1 MLQISFYLLKVLLC
15 SGILLGYY
23 WFTLRNKIYHHYN
36 RFFLL
41 ASVVL
46 ALVLPLMEIN
56 IWHYADEPKSQ
67 AIQLLQVVTSS
78 DEYIND
84 IAVNAMPEYFTV
96 SQLLT
101 VVYFLVSMIFL
112 VAFIRVLWI
121 IRTLIY
127 KYRGQVVE
135 RFFFVNTDAKGT
147 PFSFLN
153 YIFWNEAI
161 DLDSTTGRQIFR
173 HEVAHVQEKHSYDK
187 LFINVVLIFCWCNP
201 FFWIIRKELNMIHEF
216 IADKKA
222 VEDNDTAGFA
232 AMILQAAYPKHRFEL
247 TNNFFYSPIKRRLLM
262 LTKNQNPKV
271 SYFSRILVL
280 PLAVLVF
287 AAFTLKTKTIGLPQQ
302 GTIASGKKITV
313 VLDAGHGGKDA
324 GGFGKD
330 GVLEK
335 DMSLAIVQKIKQL
348 NSNESLNIILTR
360 ETDVYLSPPE
370 RVAFAKAQNADLFI
384 SIHLDSAPAS
394 ESESKNGMTV
404 WVAKN
409 ESGNTNVSRQL
420 ASAIIGSF
428 KNNYALAVPDNP
440 MQRTKGIWVL
450 QANECPSV
458 LIEAGYISNSKD
470 AAYLRTDAAKEAI
483 ARNILAAIN
492 NYAAQKLVTATAP
505 ADTLPEVV
513 VTGRQVKANSKVTGG
528 SANDL
533 DSSKPNDIYSI
544 DVKKSNDIIVN
555 YGSNGSRTLT
565 IKTQPKSPYGTKEPE
580 PLYVLN
586 GTIIDKAQ
594 LDKMDPGTIDHI
606 NVLKDANATK
616 YYGDKGR
623 NGVVEITTKPQI
635 VKGFKAGTL
644 SVKGD
649 MSSMGNNPLLI
660 MDGVEMAGKSKKEI
674 ANILGNNNNII
685 IELAGP
691 ANAIK
696 SRYGKKAAD
705 GLIIVTTKKE
715 AAASSEPV
723 TVTGYAAKPV
733 VEEGGQNI
741 IFTKVEQEAQFPG
754 DVDAWRKYLAKSLD
768 ATVPVKEGWKKG
780 VYYVNVQFITDKDGN
795 ISDVKALN
803 YQSSKTAQACI
814 DIVKNGP
821 RWEPAMQNGHKV
833 KAYRN
838 QPITF
843 VIEE

>member
-1 MLQISFYLLKVLLC
+1 MLQVSFYLLKVLLC

-23 WFTLRNKIYHHYN
+23 WFMLRNKIYHHYN

-46 ALVLPLMEIN
+46 SLVLPLLEIN
-56 IWHYADEPKSQ
+56 IWHYADEPKNQ

-84 IAVNAMPEYFTV
+84 IAVNTMPEYFTV

-101 VVYFLVSMIFL
+101 VVYFAVTMIFL

-135 RFFFVNTDAKGT
+135 RFFFVNTNARGT

-161 DLDSTTGRQIFR
+161 DLESTTGRQIFR

-187 LFINVVLIFCWCNP
+187 LFINCVLIFFWCNP
-201 FFWIIRKELNMIHEF
+201 FFWLMRKELNMIHEF

-262 LTKNQNPKV
+262 LTKNQNPRV

-280 PLAVLVF
+280 PLAALVF
-287 AAFTLKTKTIGLPQQ
+287 AAFTFKAKTISLPQQ
-302 GTIASGKKITV
+302 GTVASGKKLTV

-335 DMSLAIVQKIKQL
+335 DMSLAIVQKIKEL
-348 NSNESLNIILTR
+348 NSNENLNIILTR

-394 ESESKNGMTV
+394 EGESKNGMSV
-404 WVAKN
+404 FIAR
-409 ESGNTNVSRQL
+409 EEFGNTNASRQL
-420 ASAIIGSF
+420 ASAVIGSF
-428 KNNYALAVPDNP
+428 KNNYGLAVPDNP
-440 MQRTKGIWVL
+440 MQRKVGIWVL

-470 AAYLRTDAAKEAI
+470 AAYLRTDAAKESI
-483 ARNILAAIN
+483 ARNVLAAIN
-492 NYAAQKLVTATAP
+492 NYAAQKSVAVTVP

-513 VTGRQVKANSKVTGG
+513 VMGKQQVADKKVTA
-528 SANDL
+528 ANDL
-533 DSSKPNDIYSI
+533 DSIKPNDIYSI
-544 DVKKSNDIIVN
+544 DIKKTNENGNNADNII
-555 YGSNGSRTLT
+555 S
-565 IKTQPKSPYGTKEPE
+565 IKTRPGQNPGIKEPQ

-586 GTIIDKAQ
+586 GTTIDKAQ

-606 NVLKDANATK
+606 NVLKGANAIK
-616 YYGDKGR
+616 YYGDKGK

-635 VKGFKAGTL
+635 VKGFKTGAL
-644 SVKGD
+644 IVKGD

-660 MDGVEMAGKSKKEI
+660 MDGVEMAVKSKKEI
-674 ANILGNNNNII
+674 ADILGNNNNTI

-691 ANAIK
+691 ADATK

-715 AAASSEPV
+715 AAHSSEPV
-723 TVTGYAAKPV
+723 TAAGYPARTVTEA
-733 VEEGGQNI
+733 GGQNI

-754 DVDAWRKYLAKSLD
+754 GVDAWRKYLAKSLD
-768 ATVPVKEGWKKG
+768 AAVAVKEGWKKG
-780 VYYVNVQFITDKDGN
+780 VYYVNVQFVTDKDGN

-803 YQSSKTAQACI
+803 YQNSKTAQACI
-814 DIVKNGP
+814 DVVKNGP
-821 RWEPAMQNGHKV
+821 KWEPAMQNGRKV

>member
-23 WFTLRNKIYHHYN
+23 WFMLRNKIYHHYN

-46 ALVLPLMEIN
+46 ALVLPLLEIH

-67 AIQLLQVVTSS
+67 AIQLLQVVSSS
-78 DEYIND
+78 DDYIND
-84 IAVNAMPEYFTV
+84 IAVNTMPEYFTV

-101 VVYFLVSMIFL
+101 VVYFIVTMIFL

-135 RFFFVNTDAKGT
+135 RFFFVNTNAKGT

-187 LFINVVLIFCWCNP
+187 LFVNIVLIFFWCNP
-201 FFWIIRKELNMIHEF
+201 FFWLIRKELNMIHEF

-222 VEDNDTAGFA
+222 VEDNDTASFA

-280 PLAVLVF
+280 PLAALVF
-287 AAFTLKTKTIGLPQQ
+287 AAFTFKAKTISLPQQ
-302 GTIASGKKITV
+302 GGPGAGRQITV

-335 DMSLAIVQKIKQL
+335 DMSLAIVQKIKEL
-348 NSNESLNIILTR
+348 NSNQNLNIILTR

-370 RVAFAKAQNADLFI
+370 RVAFAKAQHADLFV

-394 ESESKNGMTV
+394 ESESKNGMSV
-404 WVAKN
+404 FIAR
-409 ESGNTNVSRQL
+409 EEFGNVSASRQL

-440 MQRTKGIWVL
+440 MQRNVGIWVL

-458 LIEAGYISNSKD
+458 LIEAGYITNSKD

-483 ARNILAAIN
+483 AKNILAAIN
-492 NYAAQKLVTATAP
+492 NYAAQRSVAATAP

-513 VTGRQVKANSKVTGG
+513 VTGKQQVADKKAAV
-528 SANDL
+528 NDL
-533 DSSKPNDIYSI
+533 DSIKPNDIYSV
-544 DVKKSNDIIVN
+544 DVKKSNGLILT
-555 YGSNGSRTLT
+555 YGNNGSRTIS
-565 IKTQPKSPYGTKEPE
+565 IKTKSNEYLGTKEPQ

-586 GTIIDKAQ
+586 GAIIDKAQ
-594 LDKMDPGTIDHI
+594 LDKMDPGTIEHI

-616 YYGDKGR
+616 YYGDKGK
-623 NGVVEITTKPQI
+623 NGVVEITTKVQSI
-635 VKGFKAGTL
+635 TVKGFKAD
-644 SVKGD
+644 KF
-649 MSSMGNNPLLI
+649 
-660 MDGVEMAGKSKKEI
+660 I
-674 ANILGNNNNII
+674 ARG
-685 IELAGP
+685 
-691 ANAIK
+691 
-696 SRYGKKAAD
+696 
-705 GLIIVTTKKE
+705 
-715 AAASSEPV
+715 
-723 TVTGYAAKPV
+723 GY
-733 VEEGGQNI
+733 EEHG
-741 IFTKVEQEAQFPG
+741 
-754 DVDAWRKYLAKSLD
+754 
-768 ATVPVKEGWKKG
+768 
-780 VYYVNVQFITDKDGN
+780 
-795 ISDVKALN
+795 
-803 YQSSKTAQACI
+803 
-814 DIVKNGP
+814 
-821 RWEPAMQNGHKV
+821 
-833 KAYRN
+833 
-838 QPITF
+838 
-843 VIEE
+843 

>member
-1 MLQISFYLLKVLLC
+1 
-15 SGILLGYY
+15 
-23 WFTLRNKIYHHYN
+23 
-36 RFFLL
+36 
-41 ASVVL
+41 
-46 ALVLPLMEIN
+46 
-56 IWHYADEPKSQ
+56 
-67 AIQLLQVVTSS
+67 
-78 DEYIND
+78 
-84 IAVNAMPEYFTV
+84 
-96 SQLLT
+96 
-101 VVYFLVSMIFL
+101 
-112 VAFIRVLWI
+112 
-121 IRTLIY
+121 
-127 KYRGQVVE
+127 VVE
-135 RFFFVNTDAKGT
+135 RFFFVNTNAKGT

-187 LFINVVLIFCWCNP
+187 LFINGVLIFCWCNP
-201 FFWIIRKELNMIHEF
+201 FFWLMRKELNMIHEF

-287 AAFTLKTKTIGLPQQ
+287 AAFTFKAKTISLPQQ
-302 GTIASGKKITV
+302 GTVAAGKKLTV

-335 DMSLAIVQKIKQL
+335 DMALAIVQKIKEL
-348 NSNESLNIILTR
+348 NSNENLSIILTR

-370 RVAFAKAQNADLFI
+370 RVAFAKAQNADLFV

-394 ESESKNGMTV
+394 ERENKNGMTV
-404 WVAKN
+404 WVAKD
-409 ESGNTNVSRQL
+409 ESANASASRQL
-420 ASAIIGSF
+420 ASAVIGSF
-428 KNNYALAVPDNP
+428 KNNYGLAVPDNP
-440 MQRTKGIWVL
+440 MQRKVGIWVL

-470 AAYLRTDAAKEAI
+470 ASYLRTDAAKEAI
-483 ARNILAAIN
+483 ARNLLAAIN

-513 VTGRQVKANSKVTGG
+513 VMGKQQITERKTGSV
-528 SANDL
+528 NDL
-533 DSSKPNDIYSI
+533 DSIKPNDIYSI
-544 DVKKSNDIIVN
+544 DVKKSNDIILN
-555 YGSNGSRTLT
+555 YASNGSRTIS
-565 IKTQPKSPYGTKEPE
+565 IKTKSNEYLGTKEPQ

-594 LDKMDPGTIDHI
+594 LDKMDPGTIEHI
-606 NVLKDANATK
+606 NVIKDANALK
-616 YYGDKGR
+616 YYGEKGR
-623 NGVVEITTKPQI
+623 NGVVEITTKVQI
-635 VKGFKAGTL
+635 VKGFKTGTL
-644 SVKGD
+644 IVKGD

-660 MDGVEMAGKSKKEI
+660 MDGVEMAVKSKKEI
-674 ANILGNNNNII
+674 TDILGNNSNTI

-691 ANAIK
+691 AAAIK

-715 AAASSEPV
+715 TVSPSEPI
-723 TVTGYAAKPV
+723 TVTGYPTRTVAEA
-733 VEEGGQNI
+733 GGQNL

-754 DVDAWRKYLAKSLD
+754 GVDAWRKYLAKSLD
-768 ATVPVKEGWKKG
+768 ATVAVKEGWKKG
-780 VYYVNVQFITDKDGN
+780 VYYVNVQFVTDKEGN

-803 YQSSKTAQACI
+803 YKDSKTAQACI
-814 DIVKNGP
+814 EVVKNGP
-821 RWEPAMQNGHKV
+821 RWEPAMQNGRKV

>member
-1 MLQISFYLLKVLLC
+1 MLQVSFYLLKVLLC

-23 WFTLRNKIYHHYN
+23 WFMLRNKIYHHYN

-41 ASVVL
+41 ASVIL
-46 ALVLPLMEIN
+46 SLVLPLLEIN
-56 IWHYADEPKSQ
+56 IRHYADEPKSQ
-67 AIQLLQVVTSS
+67 AIQLLQVVSSS
-78 DEYIND
+78 DEYING
-84 IAVNAMPEYFTV
+84 IAEHSMPEYFTL

-101 VVYFLVSMIFL
+101 AGYFIISMIFL
-112 VAFIRVLWI
+112 VGFIRVLWI

-187 LFINVVLIFCWCNP
+187 LFINSVLIFFWCNP
-201 FFWIIRKELNMIHEF
+201 FFWLIRKEINMIHEF

-287 AAFTLKTKTIGLPQQ
+287 AAFTLKTKTIILPQQ
-302 GTIASGKKITV
+302 GGADAGRHITV
-313 VLDAGHGGKDA
+313 VIDAGHGGKDA

-330 GVLEK
+330 GILEK
-335 DMSLAIVQKIKQL
+335 DMSLAIVQKIKEL
-348 NSNESLNIILTR
+348 NTNSNVDILLTR
-360 ETDVYLSPPE
+360 ETDVYLSPQE
-370 RVAFAKAQNADLFI
+370 RADFARVKNADLFV

-394 ESESKNGMTV
+394 ESESKNGMSV
-404 WVAKN
+404 FIAREEFGNAK
-409 ESGNTNVSRQL
+409 SSRQL
-420 ASAIIGSF
+420 ASAVIGSF

-440 MQRTKGIWVL
+440 MQRKVGIWVL
-450 QANECPSV
+450 QANDCPAV

-470 AAYLRTDAAKEAI
+470 AAYLRTEAGKEAI
-483 ARNILAAIN
+483 ARNVLAAIN
-492 NYAAQKLVTATAP
+492 NFAAQKSVAVYAM

-513 VTGRQVKANSKVTGG
+513 VTGKQQLTSKKSGPE
-528 SANDL
+528 NDL
-533 DSSKPNDIYSI
+533 DSIKPNDIYSI
-544 DVKKSNDIIVN
+544 NVKKSNEVILN
-555 YGSNGSRTLT
+555 YNSNGNRTIT
-565 IKTQPKSPYGTKEPE
+565 IKPQPGSLQGAKEPE

-586 GTIIDKAQ
+586 GTVINKPE

-606 NVLKDANATK
+606 NVLKGDKATM
-616 YYGDKGR
+616 YYGDKGK
-623 NGVVEITTKPQI
+623 NGVVEITSKPQL
-635 VKGFKAGTL
+635 VKGFSADKFIAR
-644 SVKGD
+644 GD
-649 MSSMGNNPLLI
+649 MKAMGDYPLLV
-660 MDGVEMAGKSKKEI
+660 MDSKEIAGKSKQEI
-674 ANILGNNNNII
+674 AGILSNNANAI
-685 IELAGP
+685 IEMTDP
-691 ANAIK
+691 AAAIK

-705 GLIIVTTKKE
+705 GLVIVTTKKE
-715 AAASSEPV
+715 ASAPAEPI
-723 TVTGYAAKPV
+723 TVTGYPVKAV
-733 VEEGGQNI
+733 VEDGNPNL
-741 IFTKVEQEAQFPG
+741 IFTKVEQEAKFPG
-754 DVDAWRKYLAKSLD
+754 GNDAWRKYLAKALD
-768 ATVPVKEGWKKG
+768 ANVAVKEGWKKG
-780 VYYVNVQFITDKDGN
+780 VYHVIVQFVTDKEGN

-803 YQSSKTAQACI
+803 YQDSKTAKACV
-814 DIVKNGP
+814 DVVKNGP
-821 RWEPAMQNGHKV
+821 RWEPAVQNGRKV

-838 QPITF
+838 QPVTI

>member
-23 WFTLRNKIYHHYN
+23 WVMLRNKIYHHYN

-41 ASVVL
+41 ASVAL
-46 ALVLPLMEIN
+46 SLVLPLLEIN

-84 IAVNAMPEYFTV
+84 IAVNTMPEYFSV

-101 VVYFLVSMIFL
+101 VVYFIITMIFL

-135 RFFFVNTDAKGT
+135 RFFFINTNAKGT

-187 LFINVVLIFCWCNP
+187 LFINAVLIFFWCNP
-201 FFWIIRKELNMIHEF
+201 FFWLMRKEINMIHEF

-280 PLAVLVF
+280 PLAALVF
-287 AAFTLKTKTIGLPQQ
+287 AAFTFKAKTISLPQQ
-302 GTIASGKKITV
+302 GTVTAGKKLTV

-324 GGFGKD
+324 GGIGL
-330 GVLEK
+330 GGTREK
-335 DMSLAIVQKIKQL
+335 DMSLLIVQMIKEM
-348 NSNESLNIILTR
+348 NTNDNLNIVLTR
-360 ETDVYLSPPE
+360 TDDVYLTPQE
-370 RVAFAKAQNADLFI
+370 RADFTKAQNADLFI
-384 SIHLDSAPAS
+384 SIHLDTAPAS
-394 ESESKNGMTV
+394 ESDNKNGMSV
-404 WVAKN
+404 FIARD
-409 ESGNTNVSRQL
+409 EFGNTNASRLL
-420 ASAIIGSF
+420 ASAVIGSF
-428 KNNYALAVPDNP
+428 KNNYGLAVPDNP
-440 MQRTKGIWVL
+440 IQRKVGIWVL

-470 AAYLRTDAAKEAI
+470 AAYLRTDAAKETI
-483 ARNILAAIN
+483 ARNLLAAIN
-492 NYAAQKLVTATAP
+492 NFAAQKSVAVTVA

-513 VTGRQVKANSKVTGG
+513 VMGKQQVADKKVT
-528 SANDL
+528 AVNDL
-533 DSSKPNDIYSI
+533 DSIKPNDIYSI
-544 DVKKSNDIIVN
+544 DIKKAGDNENII
-555 YGSNGSRTLT
+555 T
-565 IKTQPKSPYGTKEPE
+565 INLKPAKNNAAKEPQ

-586 GTIIDKAQ
+586 GKIIDKNEMAK
-594 LDKMDPGTIDHI
+594 LDVNTIDHM
-606 NVLKDANATK
+606 NVLKGDNAVK
-616 YYGDKGR
+616 YYGDKGK
-623 NGVVEITTKPQI
+623 NGVVEIVTKVQT
-635 VKGFKAGTL
+635 VKGFKADKLFVNGKL
-644 SVKGD
+644 N
-649 MSSMGNNPLLI
+649 SMGNSPLLVL
-660 MDGVEMAGKSKKEI
+660 DGKEMADKSKQEI
-674 ANILGNNNNII
+674 ADLLGSNNNNT
-685 IELAGP
+685 IEILPP
-691 ANAIK
+691 ATAALSI
-696 SRYGKKAAD
+696 YGKKAAD

-715 AAASSEPV
+715 AAVSAEPTV
-723 TVTGYAAKPV
+723 VTGYPTRTVAEA
-733 VEEGGQNI
+733 GGQNL

-754 DVDAWRKYLAKSLD
+754 GVDAWRKYLAKSLD
-768 ATVPVKEGWKKG
+768 ATVAVKEGWKKG

-803 YQSSKTAQACI
+803 YANTKTALACI
-814 DIVKNGP
+814 EVVKNGP
-821 RWEPAMQNGHKV
+821 QWIPAMQNGRKV